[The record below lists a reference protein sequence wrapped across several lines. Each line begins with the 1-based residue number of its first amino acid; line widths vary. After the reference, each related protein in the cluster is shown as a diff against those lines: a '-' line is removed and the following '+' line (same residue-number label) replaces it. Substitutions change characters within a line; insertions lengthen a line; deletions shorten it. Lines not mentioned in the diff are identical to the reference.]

1 MPAFPA
7 SSPFFDFDVSASDGT
22 MKVILAG
29 EIDGAAAEQLE
40 PLWKDMAANSRVVID
55 VGGVSFIDSMGLRV
69 LVGWHHCVSDG
80 GGTLEL
86 LAPSAT
92 LQRLLAVTSLDQLFT
107 VSERPPEPAASSR
120 SSSVIS

>member
-1 MPAFPA
+1 MPTFPA

-22 MKVILAG
+22 MKVTLAG

-40 PLWKDMAANSRVVID
+40 PLSNDMAAGSRVVVD
-55 VGGVSFIDSMGLRV
+55 VGAVSFIDSMGLRV
-69 LVGWHHCVSDG
+69 LVGWHHCVTDS

-92 LQRLLAVTSLDQLFT
+92 LQRLLAVTSLDRVFT
-107 VSERPPEPAASSR
+107 VSERQPEPTAFPR
-120 SSSVIS
+120 PSSVIS